1 MNDSKILS
9 KLPAVLDWSAAIWS
23 GFISGTVS
31 LFVSIVLPWIIIND
45 PLLIVRLMASILLGP
60 GVISPQ
66 NDLVPGV
73 YVVAILTHFSLS
85 FAFTFIIAII
95 FHRWG
100 MVVAFIGGAI
110 MGFVIYILN
119 FYLFSL
125 VFPWLLPYGN
135 WMLMLSNIVF
145 GALAGTLYEMLE
157 DGRINDEPFFP
168 KRTSI
173 IPQASANTNHEST
186 K

>member
-1 MNDSKILS
+1 MNNLAIRKTDERNSDFRGFKSMNDSKILS

-85 FAFTFIIAII
+85 FAFTFIIAIKGIRISFCI
-95 FHRWG
+95 F
-100 MVVAFIGGAI
+100 VSLCQSLPAFFQPG
-110 MGFVIYILN
+110 
-119 FYLFSL
+119 S
-125 VFPWLLPYGN
+125 
-135 WMLMLSNIVF
+135 
-145 GALAGTLYEMLE
+145 
-157 DGRINDEPFFP
+157 
-168 KRTSI
+168 K
-173 IPQASANTNHEST
+173 